1 MPNKVVLSI
10 KTQSQTFKCI
20 LAFIS
25 RCCIDNEITLKRVKY
40 RLPQL
45 PDEMIDTFLLY
56 NCILIFQHYTI
67 IVQHYILLH
76 VMFYYTFLY
85 MLKLSILC

>member
-1 MPNKVVLSI
+1 MKNYIVNFCAVFDFWPHMQNDVICCMPNKVVLSI

-45 PDEMIDTFLLY
+45 PDEMIDTFL
-56 NCILIFQHYTI
+56 
-67 IVQHYILLH
+67 
-76 VMFYYTFLY
+76 
-85 MLKLSILC
+85 